1 MKKNLKFSVVATWI
15 LLTRSYDAYCTYSLT
30 PDLSNEA
37 NPLVSIGGITS
48 WTTLLVIL
56 GALTVYSIYAYSIST
71 FKPTELLPE
80 RQGMPFQNFVGYLY
94 LGKEASW
101 MVTLYKLPND
111 LVRFNNYMGHVLT
124 RALVFAG
131 AVSSIMW
138 GLIINSELYR
148 RIHSP
153 ALIYTILIVGSI
165 VIIYSWNRSM
175 YYRYQSRTT
184 LD

>member
-1 MKKNLKFSVVATWI
+1 MKKKLKFSVVAIWI
-15 LLTRSYDAYCTYSLT
+15 LLTRSYDAYCTHSLT

-56 GALTVYSIYAYSIST
+56 GALTVYSLYAYSIST

-80 RQGMPFQNFVGYLY
+80 RHGMPFRNFVGYLY

-101 MVTLYKLPND
+101 MVTMYKLPND

-131 AVSSIMW
+131 AVSTIMW
-138 GLIINSELYR
+138 VLINNSELYR
-148 RIHSP
+148 MIHSP

-165 VIIYSWNRSM
+165 AIIYSWNRSM
-175 YYRYQSRTT
+175 YVRYQSRTA

>member
-1 MKKNLKFSVVATWI
+1 MKKKLKFSVVATWI
-15 LLTRSYDAYCTYSLT
+15 LLTRSYDSYCTYSLT

-101 MVTLYKLPND
+101 MVTLYKLP
-111 LVRFNNYMGHVLT
+111 V
-124 RALVFAG
+124 
-131 AVSSIMW
+131 
-138 GLIINSELYR
+138 
-148 RIHSP
+148 
-153 ALIYTILIVGSI
+153 
-165 VIIYSWNRSM
+165 
-175 YYRYQSRTT
+175 QSFLGKEEETV
-184 LD
+184 